1 MESLGMDRP
10 GTAGTE
16 REKRDDELSEDP
28 ANRGMSEPVRN
39 PEDRPGGQVYP
50 KFIEPPPKERDEH

>member
-1 MESLGMDRP
+1 MERPGMDRH

-16 REKRDDELSEDP
+16 REKRDDELPEDP
-28 ANRGMSEPVRN
+28 ANREMAGPVRN